1 MAQTVKKTRVVGN
14 PGRRAFGRP
23 VQKKRKPS
31 SGHRRASRSN
41 VGQIIGFTLGNPG
54 RKGSM
59 AQTKKKHHKKA
70 AHRAGGYSHSKY
82 KKNPG
87 HMKHYRRRRNPGM
100 LGGVGPVVTNA
111 LFVIVGALGSKL
123 GAQMVLGSNNVG
135 VMGYAGNAGAG
146 AVLWFLAEKV
156 MKNRNA
162 SVGIIAGTA
171 VQIILR
177 LINDYTPFG
186 QYVSQLGM
194 GDYQM
199 QSFVTPQVLVD
210 PWRSAEIAI
219 PPGWG
224 GQGALPSGNPGGV
237 IPANTPMPSVKSAG
251 GGGGAA
257 GPGVGGLYGGGGGW
271 GGGLYAT

>member
-1 MAQTVKKTRVVGN
+1 MA
-14 PGRRAFGRP
+14 
-23 VQKKRKPS
+23 
-31 SGHRRASRSN
+31 H
-41 VGQIIGFTLGNPG
+41 
-54 RKGSM
+54 
-59 AQTKKKHHKKA
+59 TKKKAHKSHA
-70 AHRAGGYSHSKY
+70 SAGGYSHSKY
-82 KKNPG
+82 KKHNPG
-87 HMKHYRRRRNPGM
+87 GAHHKKSYHHRNPGM
-100 LGGVGPVVTNA
+100 LSGIGPLVTNA

-135 VMGYAGNAGAG
+135 AVGYAGNAAAG
-146 AVLWFLAEKV
+146 GVLWFLAEKV

-162 SVGIIAGTA
+162 ASGVIAGTA

-210 PWRSAEIAI
+210 PWHSADVAI

-224 GQGALPSGNPGGV
+224 GAAALPAASPGGV
-237 IPANTPMPSVKSAG
+237 IPANTPMPGVRSAG
-251 GGGGAA
+251 GGAPGG
-257 GPGVGGLYGGGGGW
+257 GGGGLGGGLYGGGHGW

>member
-1 MAQTVKKTRVVGN
+1 MAQTTKKTRVVGN

-23 VQKKRKPS
+23 VSKKRKPS
-31 SGHRRASRSN
+31 SGHRRASN
-41 VGQIIGFTLGNPG
+41 PGQIIGFSLGNPG

-59 AQTKKKHHKKA
+59 ATKTKKHHKNA
-70 AHRAGGYSHSKY
+70 AHHAGGYSHSKY

-87 HMKHYRRRRNPGM
+87 HMKPHRRRHNPGM

-123 GAQMVLGSNNVG
+123 GAQMVLGTNNVG

-162 SVGIIAGTA
+162 SSGIIAGTA

-210 PWRSAEIAI
+210 PWRSADIQI

-224 GQGALPSGNPGGV
+224 GAPPPALPAGNPGGV
-237 IPANTPMPSVKSAG
+237 IPANTPMPSVKPA

-257 GPGVGGLYGGGGGW
+257 APGMGGLYGGGGGW